1 MQIGTCSTQRNFSA
15 ARDLCSQAEDEVRS
29 KRVLDA
35 RELESER
42 RLIEASQ
49 RQPRRFGQLYQR
61 YFDRV
66 YAFALTRTGD
76 RTAAEDVTA
85 ETFRVAFENL
95 PRFRWRGVPFSAWLF
110 RIASN
115 AALHYFRQAARE
127 ETLADAV
134 EDQGEPWDA
143 RLIEVET
150 RARLFELVQ
159 RLPKDQRRVLVLRFG
174 REASIKEVAR
184 EMGRSEGAVKLLQ
197 HRAMETLRSWV
208 GDWND

>member
-1 MQIGTCSTQRNFSA
+1 M
-15 ARDLCSQAEDEVRS
+15 
-29 KRVLDA
+29 LDA
-35 RELESER
+35 RQLEAER

-49 RQPRRFGQLYQR
+49 RQPRQFAKLYER

-85 ETFRVAFENL
+85 ETFRQALENL
-95 PRFRWRGVPFSAWLF
+95 SRFEWRGVPFSAWLF

-115 AALHYFRQAARE
+115 AAADYFKRGARE
-127 ETLADAV
+127 EPLPETAISQD
-134 EDQGEPWDA
+134 ESWDS

-150 RARLFELVQ
+150 RARLFELLQ
-159 RLPKDQRRVLVLRFG
+159 RLPRNQRKVLVMRFG
-174 REASIKEVAR
+174 QESSIKEVAQ
-184 EMGRSEGAVKLLQ
+184 EMARSEGAVKLLQ

>member
-1 MQIGTCSTQRNFSA
+1 M
-15 ARDLCSQAEDEVRS
+15 
-29 KRVLDA
+29 LDA
-35 RELESER
+35 RQLESER
-42 RLIEASQ
+42 RLIEASK
-49 RQPRRFGQLYQR
+49 RQPRRFAQLYER

-66 YAFALTRTGD
+66 YAFAFTRTGD

-95 PRFRWRGVPFSAWLF
+95 PRFQWRGVPLSAWLF

-115 AALHYFRQAARE
+115 AARHHFRQAARE

-159 RLPKDQRRVLVLRFG
+159 RLPEDQRRVLVLRFG
-174 REASIKEVAR
+174 QEASIKEVAR
-184 EMGRSEGAVKLLQ
+184 EMDRSEGAVKLLQ

>member
-1 MQIGTCSTQRNFSA
+1 M
-15 ARDLCSQAEDEVRS
+15 
-29 KRVLDA
+29 LDA

-115 AALHYFRQAARE
+115 AALHYFRQAARK
-127 ETLADAV
+127 ETLADV
-134 EDQGEPWDA
+134 VQDQGEPWDA